1 MNHTQHDRD
10 QEDDAGLLAQL
21 QALPSQRPPP
31 PQIWERIA
39 PALTDRSNV
48 VALVPM
54 RRRAWILPAAG
65 LALDAA
71 VAFVAIVPGIDRQA
85 PPAAAP
91 PALVTQAQA
100 MTEQY
105 QQAIAEVPVQQVP
118 ADLLPALGELDR
130 NAQAIH
136 AAIVQSP
143 RSAFLLSQL
152 QRSYAKRLQLKR
164 VVRCLSDLVAVVA
177 CRAEVGGEHFD
188 PAAGLAERGDVGSD
202 TLTTERLRLTFAA
215 SDAGLGFLLGRGTCH
230 VASCSG
236 EVR

>member
-1 MNHTQHDRD
+1 MNHTQHDRG

-31 PQIWERIA
+31 PQMWERIA

-65 LALDAA
+65 LALAAA

-85 PPAAAP
+85 PPPAAAP

-130 NAQAIH
+130 SAQAIH

-152 QRSYAKRLQLKR
+152 QRTDAKRLQLPR
-164 VVRCLSDLVAVVA
+164 LA
-177 CRAEVGGEHFD
+177 CEGE
-188 PAAGLAERGDVGSD
+188 
-202 TLTTERLRLTFAA
+202 A
-215 SDAGLGFLLGRGTCH
+215 SFP
-230 VASCSG
+230 S
-236 EVR
+236 